1 MKVGIF
7 TNIHKDKDLKITKL
21 LISILNKR
29 CVSFAL
35 DEALRDLI
43 GGCEYFSISENL
55 NCDVMVSVGGDGTI
69 LRIAKACAKFDIPI
83 VGINLGH
90 VGFLAEE
97 EPENAE
103 KLVDRLIKGDYVL
116 EKRSLLKATCH
127 DGEFLSL
134 NDMIIN
140 RDLNSRMLEV
150 GVKVNGEFVDSYFC
164 DGYIV
169 STPTGST
176 AYSLSAGGAI
186 LSPSVSAFILTSI
199 NSHSLHSRPIVVS
212 KQDEIELCPKCSAIL
227 VADGDVVANIDSKE
241 SVIVKKYE
249 KEVSFVR
256 FAEHSFYKKLLTKLN
271 KWSVTDRE
279 E

>member
-1 MKVGIF
+1 MRVGIF
-7 TNIHKDKDLKITKL
+7 TNIPKDNDLKTTKL
-21 LISILNKR
+21 LISILNER
-29 CVSFAL
+29 GVSFTL
-35 DEALRDLI
+35 DEALKDLI
-43 GGCEYFSISENL
+43 TGCEYFSINEKP
-55 NCDVMVSVGGDGTI
+55 NCDIMISVGGDGTI
-69 LRIAKACAKFDIPI
+69 LRVAKACAVYDIPI

-103 KLVDRLIKGDYVL
+103 KLVDRLISGDYTL
-116 EKRSLLKATCH
+116 EKRSLLKASCR

-134 NDMIIN
+134 NDTIIN
-140 RDLNSRMLEV
+140 RDINSRMLEV
-150 GVKVNGEFVDSYFC
+150 GVRVNGEFVDSYFC

-212 KQDEIELCPKCSAIL
+212 KKDEIELCPKCSAVL
-227 VADGDVVANIDSKE
+227 VADGDVVASVE
-241 SVIVKKYE
+241 SGEKVIVKKYE
-249 KEVSFVR
+249 KEVAFVR

-279 E
+279 D